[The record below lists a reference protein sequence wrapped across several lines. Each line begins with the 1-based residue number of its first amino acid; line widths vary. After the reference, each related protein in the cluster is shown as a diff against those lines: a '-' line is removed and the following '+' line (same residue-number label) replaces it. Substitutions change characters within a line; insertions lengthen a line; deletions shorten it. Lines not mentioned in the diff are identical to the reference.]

1 MLEAEDGRP
10 HRVDAAMYL
19 AFGDDRRLEGPLG
32 SSREPAAIAVEA
44 RAAEFADTT
53 DAIEAGQFPPRPL
66 RPNECAW
73 CRYAGV
79 CRKEYRTESDEAAEP
94 V

>member
-1 MLEAEDGRP
+1 M
-10 HRVDAAMYL
+10 
-19 AFGDDRRLEGPLG
+19 
-32 SSREPAAIAVEA
+32 AVEA

-53 DAIEAGQFPPRPL
+53 DAIEAGRFPPRPL

-79 CRKEYRTESDEAAEP
+79 CRKEYRTESDEAAES

>member
-1 MLEAEDGRP
+1 M
-10 HRVDAAMYL
+10 
-19 AFGDDRRLEGPLG
+19 
-32 SSREPAAIAVEA
+32 
-44 RAAEFADTT
+44 
-53 DAIEAGQFPPRPL
+53 

-79 CRKEYRTESDEAAEP
+79 CRKEYLIEDDEAAES